1 MRPRVKPALRHILR
15 DERTLQLG
23 VHPLRA
29 VMLSGLT
36 QPVREWVEGLD
47 GTRDLETV
55 LREAALA
62 GLDEFRARS
71 LLDQLAAQGALHDAA
86 TGPGSLRDLPLAERD
101 RLRPDL
107 NALDLGSTA
116 PDGMI
121 ALFERRRRS
130 RVRVYGAGRIGAQ
143 VVALLAAAGVG
154 HIRVLDPDEARPQDI
169 TPGGLTWAEVGLAR
183 EAGAVAVARRLTSA
197 GLPPLESDE
206 PTATEYRE
214 ALDAAGVPADP
225 ADAPDRGAGRPAT
238 RATGTAAAPRPA
250 ALPRGSGRGT
260 NPSPRDGVG
269 GAPSRGAGSGT
280 GISPRDAGSG
290 APSGNRPATSSPRGM
305 GAASP
310 PSARSGAA
318 PSPSGRSGMP
328 AQGVGSSSSAQ
339 SAGSATQQGTG
350 PSSPRDARTA
360 SPQDARAAS
369 PQDARAASPHGART
383 AYVQGGRTRAVQ
395 SARATAPPRGAG
407 AATTPG
413 HADAGRGAPSGA
425 QPGGRR
431 GEREAGGLEGRCRPT
446 VKAVAGG
453 TSLGDKSDRPDLV
466 ILAPVGPLD
475 MLLVNDLD
483 SLRIPHLLVS
493 AFEGHGTVGPLVLPG
508 DTACLHCLD
517 LTRRDRDPYWP
528 IVTARLGG
536 YPPGE
541 IACDVALATV
551 VAAQV
556 TGHAL
561 AFLDGKEPSVT
572 NGTMDVTPDWRWRRR
587 SWKAHPQCRCMRNNP
602 YSLRMVMAPDR
613 D

>member
-1 MRPRVKPALRHILR
+1 MKPTLRRILR

-23 VHPLRA
+23 VHPFRA

-36 QPVREWVEGLD
+36 QPVLEWVEGLD

-62 GLDEFRARS
+62 GLDELRARS

-101 RLRPDL
+101 RLKPEL
-107 NALDLGSTA
+107 SALDLASTS

-121 ALFERRRRS
+121 ALFERRRRA
-130 RVRVYGAGRIGAQ
+130 RVRVYGAGRVGAQ
-143 VVALLAAAGVG
+143 IVALLAAAGVG
-154 HIRVLDPDEARPQDI
+154 HLRVLDPGETRPQDL
-169 TPGGLTWAEVGLAR
+169 TPGGLTWAEVGLSR
-183 EAGAVAVARRLTSA
+183 EVGAVAVARRFTSA
-197 GLPPLESDE
+197 GHRPLESDE
-206 PTATEYRE
+206 PTAAEYRE
-214 ALDAAGVPADP
+214 ALDAAGVPPNPPALPDP
-225 ADAPDRGAGRPAT
+225 PRPPRVPT
-238 RATGTAAAPRPA
+238 RSSRTAARPPARVTGTAATSATPPRP
-250 ALPRGSGRGT
+250 
-260 NPSPRDGVG
+260 SPV
-269 GAPSRGAGSGT
+269 PPGT
-280 GISPRDAGSG
+280 G
-290 APSGNRPATSSPRGM
+290 
-305 GAASP
+305 
-310 PSARSGAA
+310 
-318 PSPSGRSGMP
+318 
-328 AQGVGSSSSAQ
+328 
-339 SAGSATQQGTG
+339 
-350 PSSPRDARTA
+350 ARTA
-360 SPQDARAAS
+360 SPPNPRTPSPPNARTTPSPNPRAPSQPNARTAPPPNDARALPS
-369 PQDARAASPHGART
+369 P
-383 AYVQGGRTRAVQ
+383 
-395 SARATAPPRGAG
+395 GAG
-407 AATTPG
+407 TT
-413 HADAGRGAPSGA
+413 
-425 QPGGRR
+425 
-431 GEREAGGLEGRCRPT
+431 EERCRPT

-453 TSLGDKSDRPDLV
+453 TFLGDRSDRPDLV
-466 ILAPVGPLD
+466 ILAPVDPMDL
-475 MLLVNDLD
+475 LLVNDLN

-551 VAAQV
+551 VAAQA

-561 AFLDGKEPSVT
+561 AFIDGKEPAVT

-587 SWKAHPQCRCMRNNP
+587 PWKAHPQCRCMRNNP

>member
-1 MRPRVKPALRHILR
+1 MKPTLRHILR

-206 PTATEYRE
+206 PTAAEYRE
-214 ALDAAGVPADP
+214 ALDAAGVLPDP
-225 ADAPDRGAGRPAT
+225 DQSAGQAAT
-238 RATGTAAAPRPA
+238 RATGTAVAPRPA
-250 ALPRGSGRGT
+250 ALPRGGGRST
-260 NPSPRDGVG
+260 NPSPRDGG
-269 GAPSRGAGSGT
+269 SGAPSRGAGGGT

-290 APSGNRPATSSPRGM
+290 APSGNRPATSSPRGTD
-305 GAASP
+305 AASP
-310 PSARSGAA
+310 PSARSG
-318 PSPSGRSGMP
+318 MP
-328 AQGVGSSSSAQ
+328 AQGVGGSSSAQ
-339 SAGSATQQGTG
+339 SAGSATRQGTG
-350 PSSPRDARTA
+350 PSSPQDACTASAQNASAGSTQDARTA
-360 SPQDARAAS
+360 SA
-369 PQDARAASPHGART
+369 
-383 AYVQGGRTRAVQ
+383 QGGRTGAAQ
-395 SARATAPPRGAG
+395 SARAAAPSRGAG
-407 AATTPG
+407 AATPPG
-413 HADAGRGAPSGA
+413 HGGAGRGVPSGA

-431 GEREAGGLEGRCRPT
+431 GEREAGGVEGRCRPT